1 MSISARATHVM
12 SAMLIVVLAFSA
24 PAWTPVA
31 RTTHCS
37 TQVEDCCQKAVLSCC
52 GPSAPVPIERTP
64 QQEIARPQLH
74 VATASLV
81 DVVLVSVATA
91 APPDVPSPHWVRVRD
106 LPTLHRTFLI

>member
-24 PAWTPVA
+24 RAWTPVA

-37 TQVEDCCQKAVLSCC
+37 TQMEDCCEMAVLSCC
-52 GPSAPVPIERTP
+52 GPTAPVPIERTL
-64 QQEIARPQLH
+64 QQEIARPHLH

-81 DVVLVSVATA
+81 DVVTVPVSTT
-91 APPDVPSPHWVRVRD
+91 APPHVPSPHWLRVID
-106 LPTLHRTFLI
+106 LPTLHQAFLI

>member
-24 PAWTPVA
+24 PAWTPVT

-37 TQVEDCCQKAVLSCC
+37 TQMGDCCQMAVLHCC
-52 GPSAPVPIERTP
+52 GPTAPVPTERAL

>member
-12 SAMLIVVLAFSA
+12 SAMLIVILAFSA

-52 GPSAPVPIERTP
+52 GPTAPVPIERTL
-64 QQEIARPQLH
+64 QQELARPHLH
-74 VATASLV
+74 AEPASLV
-81 DVVLVSVATA
+81 DVVLVPVSTA
-91 APPDVPSPHWVRVRD
+91 SPPHVPSLHWIRVLD
-106 LPTLHRTFLI
+106 LPTLHRTLLI